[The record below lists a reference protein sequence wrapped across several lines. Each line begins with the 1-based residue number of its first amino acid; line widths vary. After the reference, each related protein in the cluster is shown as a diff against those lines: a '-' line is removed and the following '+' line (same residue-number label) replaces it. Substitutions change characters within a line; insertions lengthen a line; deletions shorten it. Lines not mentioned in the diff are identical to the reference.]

1 MYDVPASIWRDQRK
15 KFSITPRPEE
25 VVNNRYIK
33 LYNIIHAIRHKDN
46 AHSVAKRDA
55 TVDRRSRGV
64 KTTTGTFRNYYY
76 YYYILYY
83 TRTVTSATCSII
95 IVYRVSSSAALFY
108 SPSPYKSPS
117 ETITFILYVYLYII
131 QYYIMYACVWV

>member
-15 KFSITPRPEE
+15 KFSITPWPEE

-46 AHSVAKRDA
+46 ARSVAKRDA

-64 KTTTGTFRNYYY
+64 KTTTGTFRNY

-108 SPSPYKSPS
+108 NPSPYKSPS
-117 ETITFILYVYLYII
+117 ETITFILYLYLYII